1 MFGRIPFYL
10 SVLKYGLKS
19 KLAYRMG
26 AFLSTVGV
34 LIQFLGRIM
43 VWVALLAS
51 GVAFDTTLREMITFM
66 VISMMLSEIVS
77 SSAGRTIARRIRDG
91 SIAIDFVR
99 PIQLKSYLFFSD
111 IGNNLFLALVVYLP
125 VYVVISL
132 GFGFLPPASPLHFL
146 AFAITA
152 CLGLILQFY
161 YSYILGLAS
170 FWLIKNPFISW
181 HFRNVETLFAG
192 LFMPIWM
199 YPGWLA
205 AVTVFL
211 PFRYFTYEPI
221 TFYLG
226 RVSVDSF
233 WHVFLIQTMWLCILY
248 VAERLLW
255 SRACRKVIVQG
266 G

>member
-1 MFGRIPFYL
+1 MFGRIPFYW
-10 SVLKYGLKS
+10 SVMKYGLKS
-19 KLAYRMG
+19 RLAYRMG

-66 VISMMLSEIVS
+66 ILSMMLSEIVS
-77 SSAGRTIARRIRDG
+77 SSAGYTIARRIRDG

-99 PIQLKSYLFFSD
+99 PIRLKSYLFFND

-125 VYVVISL
+125 VYAVIAL
-132 GFGFLPPASPLHFL
+132 GFGFMPPASPLHFI
-146 AFAITA
+146 AFLITA
-152 CLGLILQFY
+152 GLGLIIQFY

-205 AVTVFL
+205 SITTYL
-211 PFRYFTYEPI
+211 PFRYFTYEPM

-226 RVSVDSF
+226 RVPADRF
-233 WHVFLIQTMWLCILY
+233 WHVLLIQTMWLFVLY
-248 VAERLLW
+248 AAERFVW
-255 SRACRKVIVQG
+255 SRACLKVIVQG